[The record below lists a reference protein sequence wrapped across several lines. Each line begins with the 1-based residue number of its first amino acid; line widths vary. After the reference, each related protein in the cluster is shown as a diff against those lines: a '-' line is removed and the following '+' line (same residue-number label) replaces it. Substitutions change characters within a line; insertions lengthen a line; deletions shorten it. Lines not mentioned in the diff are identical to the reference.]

1 MSLSLFY
8 VANYVWD
15 LSLLLHVS
23 LVYSF
28 LLMGGPSYG
37 VAQIV
42 YSFTNWWISGL
53 FPVWG
58 SLKKMLQIIT
68 CRFSCRPKLSFLS
81 GKYWGME
88 LWLKYLTLLKNVPN
102 CFLYGCDLLHS
113 HTSNTWVFQ
122 LLLSLLLV
130 VLNFDTATVV

>member
-1 MSLSLFY
+1 MPLSLFY
-8 VANYVWD
+8 VADYVWD

-53 FPVWG
+53 FPVLG
-58 SLKKMLQIIT
+58 SLKKMLQIIAY
-68 CRFSCRPKLSFLS
+68 RFLCWPKLLFLS
-81 GKYWGME
+81 DKYWGME
-88 LWLKYLTLLKNVPN
+88 LWLKCLLYWKTCRTVFCVAVTFYIPTLATPE
-102 CFLYGCDLLHS
+102 HS
-113 HTSNTWVFQ
+113 SCSMSSRWC
-122 LLLSLLLV
+122 
-130 VLNFDTATVV
+130 